1 MTWVLDNL
9 DLIGRLTVEH
19 LRQCVVPIV
28 LGFAASI
35 PLGWLA
41 FRFRLTRG
49 LVLTLVGLLYTIPSL
64 ALFALLPPLL
74 GISFLS
80 EVNLVVAL
88 TIYAVAIMTRFVAD
102 ALASVDP
109 TVRQAALAVGYGPWR
124 RFWQVDLPLAGP
136 VVLAGLRVTAVSTI
150 SLATVGILI
159 GIDNLGYLFTN
170 GYQRQIVPRSWPAS
184 SRSSSS
190 PCSSTCCSCSPDERS
205 CPGPG
210 RCAHERLL
218 RRGRLD
224 LLPDRLTG
232 ALPLPRRS
240 GPTSPSRSWRC

>member
-19 LRQCVVPIV
+19 LSQCVVPIV
-28 LGFAASI
+28 LGFLVSI

-80 EVNLVVAL
+80 ELNLVVAL

-102 ALASVDP
+102 ALDSVDP

-170 GYQRQIVPRSWPAS
+170 GYQRQIVAEILSGVVAVVVI
-184 SRSSSS
+184 
-190 PCSSTCCSCSPDERS
+190 
-205 CPGPG
+205 
-210 RCAHERLL
+210 ALL
-218 RRGRLD
+218 VD
-224 LLPDRLTG
+224 LLLVLAGRAVMPW
-232 ALPLPRRS
+232 
-240 GPTSPSRSWRC
+240 SRKVRA

>member
-1 MTWVLDNL
+1 MTWVADNL

-19 LRQCVVPIV
+19 LRQSALPIL
-28 LGFAASI
+28 LGLLVSI
-35 PLGWLA
+35 PAGWLA

-80 EVNLVVAL
+80 EVNLIIAL
-88 TIYAVAIMTRFVAD
+88 TIYAIAIMTRFVAD
-102 ALASVDP
+102 ALASVEP
-109 TVRQAALAVGYGPWR
+109 TVRQAAVAVGYGPWR

-170 GYQRQIVPRSWPAS
+170 GYQRQIVAEILAGVVAVVVVALLVDWLLVLL
-184 SRSSSS
+184 
-190 PCSSTCCSCSPDERS
+190 
-205 CPGPG
+205 G
-210 RCAHERLL
+210 RV
-218 RRGRLD
+218 
-224 LLPDRLTG
+224 LLPWT
-232 ALPLPRRS
+232 RR
-240 GPTSPSRSWRC
+240 RAAA